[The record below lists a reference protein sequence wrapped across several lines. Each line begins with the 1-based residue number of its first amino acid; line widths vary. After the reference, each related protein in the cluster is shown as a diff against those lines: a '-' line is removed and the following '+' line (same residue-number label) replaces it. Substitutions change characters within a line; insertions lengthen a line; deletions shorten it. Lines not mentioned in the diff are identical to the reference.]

1 MHRIVLLNPM
11 LDRTGQEWLEAR
23 AEVTVV
29 PSDGPPGRLTEALGS
44 ADAVV
49 VRLPGRITKEAIAS
63 APRLRVIATAGA
75 GFDHIDIA
83 AATEAGVPVVN
94 SIGIGPNPVAEH
106 AVGLMLALA
115 RRIVAG
121 DTRLRRD
128 GWIGRD
134 SLLVRDPGTELS
146 GKTVGIIGFGFIGQR
161 VAAICGGAFSN
172 RVLAYDPLLTDAVFA
187 PLNVERR
194 RSLRELLPESD
205 FVTVHAP
212 LTDGTRH
219 LVGGAELAMMKPTA
233 YLINCARGGL
243 VDPAALTEALR
254 EGRIAGAGIDV
265 FDPEPPDRN
274 HPLFGLENVIVTPHL
289 AGLSRETNLRLSM
302 SAAEQVLQVLA
313 GDRPPRLVNPE
324 VWERRRGESR
334 GSMPQEKRRGR
345 WPR

>member
-23 AEVTVV
+23 ADVTVV
-29 PSDGPPGRLTEALGS
+29 PSDAPARVTEALAS
-44 ADAVV
+44 AEAVV
-49 VRLPGRITKEAIAS
+49 VRLPGRMTRNSIAS

-83 AATEAGVPVVN
+83 AATEAGIPVVN
-94 SIGIGPNPVAEH
+94 SVGIGPNPVAEH

-121 DTRLRRD
+121 DARLRRE
-128 GWIGRD
+128 GWAGRD
-134 SLLVRDPGTELS
+134 TLLVRDPGTELS
-146 GKTVGIIGFGFIGQR
+146 GRTVGIIGFGFIGRR
-161 VAAICGGAFSN
+161 VAEICAGAFSN
-172 RVLAYDPLLTDAVFA
+172 RVLAYDPLLPDDAFA
-187 PLNVERR
+187 AVKHVERR
-194 RSLRELLPESD
+194 KSFRELLPESD
-205 FVTVHAP
+205 FVTIHAP
-212 LTDGTRH
+212 LREGTRH

-243 VDPAALTEALR
+243 VDPAALTRALQ

-265 FDPEPPDRN
+265 FDPEPPERT

-324 VWERRRGESR
+324 VWDRRRGES
-334 GSMPQEKRRGR
+334 GR
-345 WPR
+345 STRQ